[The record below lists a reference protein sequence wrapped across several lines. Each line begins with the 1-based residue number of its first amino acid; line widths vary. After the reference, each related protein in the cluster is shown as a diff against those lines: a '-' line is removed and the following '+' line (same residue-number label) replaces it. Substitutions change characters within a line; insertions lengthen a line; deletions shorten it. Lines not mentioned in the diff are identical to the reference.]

1 MAVFHIAVISA
12 RDHGRMINHGMFKQ
26 ASGNGQRQPGAW
38 AMPTRAL
45 GLLAIMALLSI
56 VAVSG
61 LRFINLGA
69 KVYWHDEAYSSLRV
83 FGHTG
88 PEYYANMFDGKVH
101 AVADVQNYQHLD
113 PERGLAATLTA
124 LASRPE
130 HPPLYYFLAR
140 LWAGFFQDPVVALR
154 SLSALFG
161 LLLLPAVYWFAR
173 ELFANERVS
182 WATVALAASSPL
194 YLIYSQEARQY
205 ALWMLLTALSCAAL
219 LHVLRTHSR
228 RALFVYA
235 LTVALGLYAH
245 IMAVF
250 IIVAH
255 VTYLF
260 LLRDRYP
267 RELLKS
273 CSVALALGGLAFMP
287 WLVLFLNAIPD
298 VSQVTGWMWNPV
310 STPELLRGM
319 LVNVNRL
326 FFDFT
331 GSEYLVPVSL
341 GVAAVAV
348 GRVWHRAPES
358 TRLLPLLLL
367 TITGLAVL
375 LPDLL
380 AGGRRSLETRYLL
393 PALLVLGICVAY
405 LIGTGASLLTQRGR
419 AIGVLGALLIAGG
432 VYSQLMIVSSST
444 WWNKSFSA
452 NNAEIAAAVNAAERP
467 LLIAGLGEVN
477 PGELLSLSYLLDNRV
492 QLLLLGGDAPEPLP
506 QGYSRYFVLS
516 PAWSQLRWPDPA
528 YTTRK
533 VVDGLGMW
541 ELIPRDGR

>member
-1 MAVFHIAVISA
+1 
-12 RDHGRMINHGMFKQ
+12 MINHGLVKQ
-26 ASGNGQRQPGAW
+26 AFGNGRRQPGAW
-38 AMPTRAL
+38 AMPARAL
-45 GLLAIMALLSI
+45 GLLAIVALLSI

-88 PEYYANMFDGKVH
+88 PEYYAHMFDGKVH

-113 PERGLAATLTA
+113 PARGLAATLTA

-154 SLSALFG
+154 GLSALFG

-173 ELFANERVS
+173 ELFADERVS
-182 WATVALAASSPL
+182 WVAVALAASSPL
-194 YLIYSQEARQY
+194 YLLYSQEARQY
-205 ALWMLLTALSCAAL
+205 ALWMLSTALSCAAL
-219 LHVLRTHSR
+219 LHVLRTRSR
-228 RALFVYA
+228 GALHVYA

-250 IIVAH
+250 MIVTH
-255 VTYLF
+255 VMYLF

-267 RELLKS
+267 RALLKS
-273 CSVALALGGLAFMP
+273 CLVALALGGLAFLP

-326 FFDFT
+326 FFDFA

-348 GRVWHRAPES
+348 RWVWHRAPAS
-358 TRLLPLLLL
+358 TRLLPILLL
-367 TITGLAVL
+367 TITVLAVL

-380 AGGRRSLETRYLL
+380 AGGRRSLETRYVL
-393 PALLVLGICVAY
+393 PALLMLGICVAY
-405 LIGTGASLLTQRGR
+405 PIGTGASLLTHRGR
-419 AIGVLGALLIAGG
+419 AIGALGVLLVAGG
-432 VYSQLMIVSSST
+432 VYSQVMIVSAAT

-452 NNAEIAAAVNAAERP
+452 NNAEIAAVVNAAERP

-477 PGELLSLSYLLDNRV
+477 PGELLSLSYLLDSRV
-492 QLLLLGGDAPEPLP
+492 RLLLLGGDAAEPLP

-516 PAWSQLRWPDPA
+516 PAWGELRWPDPA
-528 YTTRK
+528 YTARRAAE
-533 VVDGLGMW
+533 DLGVW